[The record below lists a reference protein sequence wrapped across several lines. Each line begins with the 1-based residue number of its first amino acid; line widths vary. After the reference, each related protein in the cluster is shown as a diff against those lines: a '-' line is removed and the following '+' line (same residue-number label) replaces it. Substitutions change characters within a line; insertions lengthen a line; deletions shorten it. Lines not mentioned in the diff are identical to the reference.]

1 MGEKRP
7 DDPVLFAMKNTKTLL
22 TQHGAHNGDAGRRLQ
37 ESQLRSLIPLPEWH
51 EAPANLSQATGAYD
65 ICDNGENSE
74 PGFFAN
80 AIPPG

>member
-37 ESQLRSLIPLPEWH
+37 ESRLPPPVPIPE
-51 EAPANLSQATGAYD
+51 
-65 ICDNGENSE
+65 
-74 PGFFAN
+74 
-80 AIPPG
+80 